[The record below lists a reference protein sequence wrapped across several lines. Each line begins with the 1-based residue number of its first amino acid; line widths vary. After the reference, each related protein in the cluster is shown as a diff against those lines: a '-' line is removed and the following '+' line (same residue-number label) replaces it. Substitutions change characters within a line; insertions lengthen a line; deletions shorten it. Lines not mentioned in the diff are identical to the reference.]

1 MIAALLLAAL
11 LQSGDTVRVPRIH
24 PHPGVSDSVTG
35 GRPTVVLRTGQN
47 LASVWLARRRDTIE
61 LYAAIPDTTV
71 DWSDDFVISLSLGGE
86 RRETPG
92 HEEFQWY
99 FRRVLDSS
107 VVYRGREGRWEAP
120 RGDPD
125 WRLGSERTGGG
136 WTVTSGSSP
145 AGWWLRLRLEPGWLD
160 GQDGALP
167 AIAFR
172 VYDNGPQG
180 WYAWPEPR
188 AGTQAVSVERTPAR
202 WVPVTLR

>member
-1 MIAALLLAAL
+1 VILALVAAVL
-11 LQSGDTVRVPRIH
+11 LQSVDTVRVPRIDSI
-24 PHPGVSDSVTG
+24 PGVDDSVTV
-35 GRPTVVLRTGQN
+35 GRPTVFIRTGQG

-71 DWSDDFVISLSLGGE
+71 DWSDDFVISLSTGGE
-86 RRETPG
+86 RRETPS

-99 FRRVLDSS
+99 FRRMLDSS
-107 VVYRGREGRWEAP
+107 VVYRGRDGHWEAP
-120 RGDPD
+120 LGDPD
-125 WRLGSERTGGG
+125 WRLGSDRAGGG
-136 WTVTSGSSP
+136 WTVSSGSSP

-160 GQDGALP
+160 GQDGTLA

-180 WYAWPEPR
+180 WYPWPEAR
-188 AGTQAVSVERTPAR
+188 AGTQPVSVERTPAR

>member
-1 MIAALLLAAL
+1 MIVALLLAAS
-11 LQSGDTVRVPRIH
+11 LQYGDTVHVPRIDSI
-24 PHPGVSDSVTG
+24 PGVRDSITI
-35 GRPTVVLRTGQN
+35 GRPTVVIRTGQG

-71 DWSDDFVISLSLGGE
+71 DWSDDFVISLSTGGE
-86 RRETPG
+86 REETPG

-107 VVYRGREGRWEAP
+107 VVYRGRNGRWEAP
-120 RGDPD
+120 QGDPD
-125 WRLGSERTGGG
+125 WRLGAERAGGG

-160 GQDGALP
+160 GQEGTLP

-180 WYAWPEPR
+180 WYAWPEAR
-188 AGTQAVSVERTPAR
+188 AGTQPVSVERTPTR

>member
-1 MIAALLLAAL
+1 VITVLLAAVL
-11 LQSGDTVRVPRIH
+11 LQTGDTVRVPRI
-24 PHPGVSDSVTG
+24 DSIPEVDDSITV
-35 GRPTVVLRTGQN
+35 GRPTVVIRTGQG

-71 DWSDDFVISLSLGGE
+71 NWSDDFVISLSTGGE

-99 FRRVLDSS
+99 FRRMLDSS
-107 VVYRGREGRWEAP
+107 VVYRGRDGHWESP
-120 RGDPD
+120 FGDPD
-125 WRLGSERTGGG
+125 WRLGSDRAGGG
-136 WTVTSGSSP
+136 WTVTSGSAP

-160 GQDGALP
+160 GQDGTLP

-172 VYDNGPQG
+172 VYDNEPQG
-180 WYAWPEPR
+180 WYAWPEAR
-188 AGTQAVSVERTPAR
+188 AGTQPVSVERTPAR

>member
-1 MIAALLLAAL
+1 MITVLLAAVL
-11 LQSGDTVRVPRIH
+11 LQSGDTVRVPGIDGI
-24 PHPGVSDSVTG
+24 PEVDDSLTV
-35 GRPTVVLRTGQN
+35 GRPTVVIRTGQG
-47 LASVWLARRRDTIE
+47 LASIWLARRRDTIE

-71 DWSDDFVISLSLGGE
+71 DWSDDFVISLSTGGE

-99 FRRVLDSS
+99 FRRMLDSS
-107 VVYRGREGRWEAP
+107 VVYRGRDGHWEAP
-120 RGDPD
+120 LGDPD
-125 WRLGSERTGGG
+125 WRLGSERAGGG

-145 AGWWLRLRLEPGWLD
+145 SGWWLRLRLEPGWLD
-160 GQDGALP
+160 GQDGTLP

-180 WYAWPEPR
+180 WYAWPEAR
-188 AGTQAVSVERTPAR
+188 AGTQPVSVERTPAR

>member
-1 MIAALLLAAL
+1 MIAALIATAL
-11 LQSGDTVRVPRIH
+11 LQLGDTVRIARIDSI
-24 PHPGVSDSVTG
+24 PGVDDSVTV
-35 GRPTVVLRTGQN
+35 GRPTVVIRTGQN

-71 DWSDDFVISLSLGGE
+71 DWSDDFVISLSTGGE
-86 RRETPG
+86 RGETPG
-92 HEEFQWY
+92 HEDFQWY

-107 VVYRGREGRWEAP
+107 VVYRGRNGRWEAP
-120 RGDPD
+120 LGDPD
-125 WRLGSERTGGG
+125 WRLGPKHEGGG
-136 WTVTSGSSP
+136 WAVTSGSSP
-145 AGWWLRLRLEPGWLD
+145 TGWWLRLRLEPGWLD

-180 WYAWPEPR
+180 WYAWPEAR
-188 AGTQAVSVERTPAR
+188 AGTQPVSVERTPAR

>member
-1 MIAALLLAAL
+1 MIATLLVTVL
-11 LQSGDTVRVPRIH
+11 LQSPDTVHVPRIDSI
-24 PHPGVSDSVTG
+24 PGVDDSVTV
-35 GRPTVVLRTGQN
+35 GRPTVVIRTGQG

-61 LYAAIPDTTV
+61 LYVAVPDTTV
-71 DWSDDFVISLSLGGE
+71 DWSDEFVISLSTGGA
-86 RRETPG
+86 RREAPG

-99 FRRVLDSS
+99 FRRVIDSS
-107 VVYRGREGRWEAP
+107 VVYRGRDGHWEAP
-120 RGDPD
+120 LGDAD
-125 WRLGSERTGGG
+125 WRLGSERAGGG

-160 GQDGALP
+160 GQDGTLP

-180 WYAWPEPR
+180 WYAWPEAR
-188 AGTQAVSVERTPAR
+188 AGTQPVSVERTPAR